1 MFRIAARS
9 STRRYVSMS
18 SGSARQLSA
27 SMQSISRKVLRFWV
41 GDDWE
46 SAPRYEIRPE
56 QMGMWFKGG
65 EEVDQVCTLVVHSFN
80 FMYFG

>member
-1 MFRIAARS
+1 
-9 STRRYVSMS
+9 MS
-18 SGSARQLSA
+18 SSGARLSA
-27 SMQSISRKVLRFWV
+27 SVQPISRKVFRFWI

-46 SAPRYEIRPE
+46 DAPRYDIRPE

-65 EEVDQVCTLVVHSFN
+65 EEVDQVCTHVRLNCFN

>member
-18 SGSARQLSA
+18 SSSARQLSA
-27 SMQSISRKVLRFWV
+27 SVQPISRKVFRFWL
-41 GDDWE
+41 GNDWE
-46 SAPRYEIRPE
+46 NAPRYDIRPE

-65 EEVDQVCTLVVHSFN
+65 EEVDQVCTH
-80 FMYFG
+80 G